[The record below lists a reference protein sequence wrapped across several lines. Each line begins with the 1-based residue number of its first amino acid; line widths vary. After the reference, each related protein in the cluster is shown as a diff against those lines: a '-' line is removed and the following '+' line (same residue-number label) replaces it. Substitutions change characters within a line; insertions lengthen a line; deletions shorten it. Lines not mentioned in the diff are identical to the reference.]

1 MTIAIIGLGEVGRCL
16 SEGLLSAGH
25 SVVLCEARPS
35 PAAEALSK
43 SRGIAIHAELGPWL
57 SGVDWVFS
65 CVTGAVALR
74 VVEDALPFLKAGQN
88 FADLTT
94 ASPDTKRTAATAA
107 AQAGV
112 DYLDVAIMGSIAML
126 GFATPLL
133 AAGPRS
139 GAFCTL
145 MNAAGGRASAVEN
158 GAAGDAISLK
168 IMRSIFTKGLEAL
181 AVELLVYAD
190 RSGAREKLFGQL
202 RDLDEMPL
210 QKLLEG
216 LVRTHVIHAKR
227 RAHEVHDAAREM
239 AAQGMTS
246 VVLPGVARRFED
258 SVAMVDG
265 ASLDADDVTIERALA
280 MLSRSRPLD
289 DSSQAAQLPT

>member
-1 MTIAIIGLGEVGRCL
+1 MTIAIIGLGEVGRCFA
-16 SEGLLSAGH
+16 EGLLAAGQD
-25 SVVLCEARPS
+25 VQFCEARPS
-35 PAAEALSK
+35 PAAEALSR
-43 SRGIAIHAELGPWL
+43 SRGIAIHAEIGPWL

-65 CVTGAVALR
+65 CVTGAVALK
-74 VVEDALPFLKAGQN
+74 VLETALPFVKPGQSY
-88 FADLTT
+88 ADLTT
-94 ASPDTKRTAATAA
+94 ASPDSKRRAA
-107 AQAGV
+107 AIATQAGV
-112 DYLDVAIMGSIAML
+112 DYVDVAIMGSIAMM

-133 AAGPRS
+133 ASGPQSGDFRS
-139 GAFCTL
+139 L
-145 MNAAGGRASAVEN
+145 MTAAGGRASAVEG

-190 RSGAREKLFGQL
+190 RTGARGKLFGQL

-258 SVAMVDG
+258 TVALVDG
-265 ASLDADDVTIERALA
+265 ASLAAGDVSIEQALA
-280 MLSRSRPLD
+280 MLSPSPKVD
-289 DSSQAAQLPT
+289 APA